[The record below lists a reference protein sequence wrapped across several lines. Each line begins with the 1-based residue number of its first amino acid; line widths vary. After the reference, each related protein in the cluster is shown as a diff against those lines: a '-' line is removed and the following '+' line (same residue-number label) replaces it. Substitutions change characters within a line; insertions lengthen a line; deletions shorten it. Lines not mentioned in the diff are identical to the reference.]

1 MAQEERDCIQKRQR
15 KGIDA
20 ALKGG
25 ISFER
30 PKAQVNPEF
39 IEAYNRWRN
48 KEITAVQ
55 AIKEANFKKTTFYRL
70 VKEHEDTFS
79 KNHI

>member
-1 MAQEERDCIQKRQR
+1 MGTFIADLVLQILSWMAQEERDCIQKSQR

-39 IEAYNRWRN
+39 IEAYNRW
-48 KEITAVQ
+48 
-55 AIKEANFKKTTFYRL
+55 
-70 VKEHEDTFS
+70 
-79 KNHI
+79 